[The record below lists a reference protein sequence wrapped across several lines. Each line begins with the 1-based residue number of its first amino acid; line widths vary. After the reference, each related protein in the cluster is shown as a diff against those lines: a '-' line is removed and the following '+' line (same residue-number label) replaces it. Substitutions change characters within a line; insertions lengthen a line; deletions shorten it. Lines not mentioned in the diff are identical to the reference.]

1 MSATIVVS
9 EDHGDF
15 MHRRSTCRGGD
26 CRIRMHAGITRALQD
41 PEVKKRFIDDGAEVT
56 PSATPED
63 FGAQIRAE
71 LAKWAKVVKDA
82 GIKVE

>member
-41 PEVKKRFIDDGAEVT
+41 PEVKKRFIDDGAE
-56 PSATPED
+56 
-63 FGAQIRAE
+63 